1 MKQYITLLMI
11 ILFANTSHSQ
21 NNDYSKLWKAVEK
34 LELEGLPKS
43 ALENVDTIA
52 IKAKADNNHPQRIK
66 TLLYK
71 SKFILILEEDAQ
83 LKVIT
88 DLKTE
93 IETSEIPVKN
103 VLENILANLYWQYY
117 QQNRYKFY
125 NRTKTKDKVDTVD
138 FRTWDLQTLFNEIHL
153 HFTNSLQNGLILQQ
167 TKLELFDD
175 LLITQKG
182 SKIYRP
188 TLFDFLS
195 HNALSFYSTNEHQIT
210 KPAYKFEIDN
220 SHFLAEAKR
229 FSTLNIHSKDTSS
242 QELNALK
249 IYQELIAFHLKDKE
263 PYALADVNI
272 KRLKYVLQHAIF
284 NDKNKIYLETLH
296 TERAK
301 HASHEVSALYSF
313 EIADKYYQQGQT
325 YRPKTAQKNRF
336 KLKETLSL
344 CNTAIF
350 AFPDSKGAKKCVVLK
365 SRILNP
371 TLEITTEGFLPI
383 QTNARL
389 LLKYSNL
396 NHLLFQAYKISEKQ
410 YETFRS
416 IHREEEKQQFIK
428 KLKVTTDW
436 ETNLINEGD
445 YQRHTIEA
453 NIPKL
458 NNGRYI
464 ITAKTLELKANFLST
479 AIIQVTN
486 IATVEYQDDNYK
498 YFQFIDRN
506 TGAPLAN
513 TNVELTYHNYGEKE
527 LTEHITTD
535 PLGHIKIKYSIKR
548 RNNLKIKVTHKD
560 DTGYFGNY
568 NIYRNYRYYNDSDKA
583 YNSGFIFTDRSIY
596 RPGQTIYFKGIIMTT
611 EDEKSTVLANKKV
624 TVTLNNVN
632 GENVKTLNLVTNEFG
647 SVSETFMLPNDGL
660 TGNFS
665 IRLNGSN
672 ISAYQSISIEEYKRP
687 KFETKF
693 KPVTETIKI
702 NDSITIKGEALAF
715 AGSNITDAKVVY
727 RVKRNVQYP
736 RWYYWYNRHTY
747 NSEAQEITKG
757 ETTTDAKGQYQIIF
771 KAIPDES
778 VDKKSLPVFNYEITA
793 DVTDINGETRSTT
806 SIVKVGYHALTAT
819 VTVDSKLDKT
829 DKKQTLNIDTKNLN
843 GEFVPAKGTLKIY
856 KLLAPDYVLR
866 PRPWASPDYYNYT
879 KAEFK
884 TLFPHDAYSDED
896 NSNNWKKGKLVLDN
910 TFNTKKSTT
919 VALGN
924 MKRWESGQYIIELET
939 KDKFGQLVKDQTKT
953 ILYSNQDKTLA
964 DKQLFSI
971 TTNKKEYTPGE
982 NAIIT
987 LASAA
992 ENITVTLT
1000 VEKDRKLINTHTLTL
1015 NNNKKTITV
1024 PVTKDDLGGFAIVYS
1039 YSAFNSFQNGITHI
1053 NVPYPKTD
1061 LTIETKTFRDKL
1073 QPGADETWSFK
1084 IKGNKGEQVTAEL
1097 LASMYD
1103 ASLDEFKAH
1112 NWNFNPIR
1120 HNTYRPLFIKNSR
1133 LSYNTQNFRTIR
1145 KTYLPQYP
1153 SSLQY
1158 DSWHWFGFNF
1168 GNFHYQRQRYLRSIK
1183 TKMPSSYTSSF
1194 KSSIKKG
1201 FIEGKVLDNNNE
1213 PLPLVNVT
1221 LKGTS
1226 IGTTTDFDGKFKLKA
1241 KKGKVLQ
1248 VSFIGYKTLNA
1259 SLSKD
1264 NYYTVILILDDS
1276 VLDEVVIMTDESVQ
1290 ESVQFKSAAPS
1301 LSGKASDMQI
1311 ETKNSLNDNIKLR
1324 GNRSISG
1331 KKNSLII
1338 IDGEIST
1345 TEKLNSI
1352 NPNDILSTNVLKGA
1366 EAVALYGSKASNG
1379 VVIVNTKNNPNS
1391 NFTDVKIRKNL
1402 QETAFFFPQLQT
1414 DKDGNVSF
1422 NFTTPEA
1429 LTKWKLQLLAHTK
1442 TLESTTKTLETVT
1455 QKELMVLPN
1464 VPRFL
1469 REGDNIKIS
1478 TKIANLSKKQLSGQA
1493 ILQLF
1498 DAVSGKAI
1506 DTDFSNANNRKNF
1519 TVDAQGNT
1527 QVTWNLNI
1535 SANVQAVQYKI
1546 IAKSGDFSDGEQN
1559 ALPVLTNRMLVT
1571 ETLPMWIKSNE
1582 TKTFTLDKLR
1592 TNTSTT
1598 LKNHKLTLEITSNPA
1613 WYAVQAL
1620 PYLMEYPYECN
1631 EQTFSRFYA
1640 NALASHIANSNPRIQ
1655 DVFNQWKNTD
1665 ALLSNLEKNQELK
1678 SLLIQE
1684 TPWLRDAQS
1693 ETEQKKRIALLF
1705 DLNKMNSELA
1715 RAKRKLEANQM
1726 ASGAWSWF
1734 ANNRENRF
1742 ITQHIITGFGHLK
1755 QLNVKTSKEETS
1767 SMIEKA
1773 LRYLD
1778 AEFVQEYKDIRK
1790 YNKDVDL
1797 SLDHLSH
1804 TQLHYLYMRSFFSDI
1819 KTSSEVDKIIAYY
1832 HSQIKKYWLS
1842 RSLYSKGMMAL
1853 IMHRADE
1860 KTTANK
1866 ILKSL
1871 KENSITSE
1879 ELGMYWKANTS
1890 SWYWYQAPIETQA
1903 LLIEAF
1909 SEIENNTETIDNLKI
1924 WLLKNKQTNQWKTT
1938 KATTDAIYALLL
1950 QGSDWLSVTDMVDVI
1965 IGGQPIAPRK
1975 LENVKIEAG
1984 TGYYKTAWNG
1994 VEVKPEL
2001 AEVKLTKKGK
2011 GIAWGSMYWQYFE
2024 DLDKITS
2031 AETPLKLK
2039 KKLFKKTNEDKG
2051 EVITEITKET
2061 TLKVGDL
2068 VRVRIELRTDRAMEF
2083 VHMKDMRAA
2092 GMEPINVLSRYKYQ
2106 DGLGYYEST
2115 KDASTNFFFDY
2126 LPKGVYVFEYDLRV
2140 NNAGNMSNGITT
2152 IQSMYAPEFTSHSEG
2167 IRVTVEQ

>member
-11 ILFANTSHSQ
+11 ILFANTSLSQ
-21 NNDYSKLWKAVEK
+21 NNNYDKLWKAVEK

-43 ALENVDTIA
+43 ALEKVDAIA
-52 IKAKADNNHPQRIK
+52 IKAKADNNHSQRIK

-71 SKFILILEEDAQ
+71 SKFILILEENAQ

-88 DLKTE
+88 DLKAE
-93 IETSEIPVKN
+93 INTSEIPVKN

-125 NRTKTKDKVDTVD
+125 NRTKTETKVDTVD

-167 TKLELFDD
+167 TKLEVFDE
-175 LLITQKG
+175 LLITQEG
-182 SKIYRP
+182 SKTYRP

-195 HNALSFYSTNEHQIT
+195 HNALSFYSTSEHQIT

-220 SHFLAEAKR
+220 PHFLVEAER
-229 FSTLNIHSKDTSS
+229 FSKLNINSKDTTS

-249 IYQELIAFHLKDKE
+249 IYQELMAFHIKDKT

-284 NDKNKIYLETLH
+284 NNKDRLFLEALH
-296 TERAK
+296 TEKVK
-301 HASHEVSALYSF
+301 HSSHEVSALYSF
-313 EIADKYYQQGQT
+313 EIANKYYQQGQT
-325 YRPKTAQKNRF
+325 YNPKTAPENRF
-336 KLKETLSL
+336 KLKEALAL
-344 CNTAIF
+344 CNTAINT
-350 AFPDSKGAKKCVVLK
+350 FPKSKGAEKCTVLK

-371 TLEITTEGFLPI
+371 SLEITTEGFLPI

-396 NHLLFQAYKISEKQ
+396 DHLLFQAYKISEKQ
-410 YETFRS
+410 YETFKT
-416 IHREEEKQQFIK
+416 IYREDEKQKFIK
-428 KLKVTTDW
+428 KLNATTNW
-436 ETNLINEGD
+436 NANLINEGD
-445 YQRHTIEA
+445 YQKHTIEVSV
-453 NIPKL
+453 PKL
-458 NNGRYI
+458 DNGRYL
-464 ITAKTLELKANFLST
+464 ITAKTLELETNFLST

-498 YFQFIDRN
+498 YFQFIHRN
-506 TGAPLAN
+506 TGAPLVN
-513 TNVELTYHNYGEKE
+513 TAIELTYHNYGKKE
-527 LTEHITTD
+527 ITEHVTTD
-535 PLGHIKIKYSIKR
+535 ALGHIKIKYSKKR
-548 RNNLKIKVTHKD
+548 RTNLKLKAVHKND
-560 DTGYFGNY
+560 VGYFGNY
-568 NIYRNYRYYNDSDKA
+568 NIYRGYTYNNDTKKS

-596 RPGQTIYFKGIIMTT
+596 RPGQTIYFKGIIMKT
-611 EDEKSTVLANKKV
+611 EDEKSTVLANEKV
-624 TVTLNNVN
+624 AITLSNVN
-632 GENVKTLNLVTNEFG
+632 GEKIKTLDLVTNEFG
-647 SVSETFMLPNDGL
+647 SVSETFILPNDGL

-665 IRLNGSN
+665 IRLNGDN
-672 ISAYQSISIEEYKRP
+672 ISAYHSISVEEYKRP

-693 KPVTETIKI
+693 NPITETIKI
-702 NDSITIKGEALAF
+702 NDSVTVKGEALAF

-736 RWYYWYNRHTY
+736 RWYYWYNRHAY
-747 NSEAQEITKG
+747 SSEAQEITKG
-757 ETTTDAKGQYQIIF
+757 ETITDAKGHYQITF

-778 VDKKSLPVFNYEITA
+778 VDKSSLPIFNYEVTA
-793 DVTDINGETRSTT
+793 DVTDVNGETRSTT
-806 SIVKVGYHALTAT
+806 TIVKVGYHALTAT
-819 VTVDSKLDKT
+819 VTVDPKLDKT
-829 DKKQTLNIDTKNLN
+829 NKKQTLSIDTKNLN
-843 GEFVPAKGTLKIY
+843 GEFVAAKGAIKIY

-866 PRPWASPDYYNYT
+866 PRPWTAPDYDNYT
-879 KAEFK
+879 KTEFK
-884 TLFPHDAYSDED
+884 TLFPHDAYNDED
-896 NSNNWKKGKLVLDN
+896 NSNNWKKGKLVLDD
-910 TFNTKKSTT
+910 TFNTEKSKTI
-919 VALGN
+919 ALGN
-924 MKRWESGQYIIELET
+924 MKRWESGEYIIELET
-939 KDKFGQLVKDQTKT
+939 KDRFGQLVKDQTKT
-953 ILYSNQDKTLA
+953 ILYSNQDKVLA

-971 TTNKKEYTPGE
+971 TTDKKEYKAGD

-987 LASAA
+987 VASAA

-1024 PVTKDDLGGFAIVYS
+1024 PVTKDDLGGFAVAYS
-1039 YSAFNSFQNGITHI
+1039 FSAFNSFQNGATLI
-1053 NVPYPKTD
+1053 NVPYPKTE

-1073 QPGADETWSFK
+1073 QPGTDETWSFK
-1084 IKGNKGEQVTAEL
+1084 IKGPKGEQVSAEL

-1112 NWNFNPIR
+1112 NYNFNPIVR
-1120 HNTYRPLFIKNSR
+1120 NTYRPLFVKNSR
-1133 LSYNTQNFRTIR
+1133 LSYNTQNFRIIR
-1145 KTYLPQYP
+1145 KTYAQNYP
-1153 SSLQY
+1153 STQQY

-1168 GNFHYQRQRYLRSIK
+1168 GNFHYQRQRYLRSIQTK
-1183 TKMPSSYTSSF
+1183 TPSSYTSTH
-1194 KSSIKKG
+1194 KSGIKKG
-1201 FIEGKVLDNNNE
+1201 YIEGVVLDNDKVPIPSANI
-1213 PLPLVNVT
+1213 L

-1226 IGTTTDFDGKFKLKA
+1226 TGTLTDFDGKFKLEVKN
-1241 KKGKVLQ
+1241 GKTLQ
-1248 VSFIGYKTLNA
+1248 FSFIGYKTLNVPVT
-1259 SLSKD
+1259 KD
-1264 NYYTVILILDDS
+1264 NYYTVTLIEDNAILE
-1276 VLDEVVIMTDESVQ
+1276 EVIVMADESVQ
-1290 ESVQFKSAAPS
+1290 RSMQVKSAAAP
-1301 LSGKASDMQI
+1301 LRARVSGMQI
-1311 ETKNSLNDNIKLR
+1311 EMEAAEESATVLNDDEFNDFNYYR
-1324 GNRSISG
+1324 GNKYS
-1331 KKNSLII
+1331 KK
-1338 IDGEIST
+1338 T
-1345 TEKLNSI
+1345 F
-1352 NPNDILSTNVLKGA
+1352 NDHKRDNQESFNEV
-1366 EAVALYGSKASNG
+1366 S
-1379 VVIVNTKNNPNS
+1379 
-1391 NFTDVKIRKNL
+1391 IRKNL

-1442 TLESTTKTLETVT
+1442 TLESATKTLETVT

-1464 VPRFL
+1464 APRFL

-1478 TKIANLSKKQLSGQA
+1478 TKIANLTKKQLSGQA

-1498 DAVSGKAI
+1498 DALSGKAI
-1506 DTDFSNANNRKNF
+1506 DTNFNNANNRKEF
-1519 TVDAQGNT
+1519 TVGAKGNT
-1527 QVTWNLNI
+1527 QVTWSLNVPTSI
-1535 SANVQAVQYKI
+1535 QAVQYKI
-1546 IAKSGDFSDGEQN
+1546 IAKSGDYSDGEQN

-1582 TKTFTLDKLR
+1582 TKTFTLDKLK

-1631 EQTFSRFYA
+1631 EQTFSRYYA

-1705 DLNKMNSELA
+1705 DLNKMDSELA

-1726 ASGAWSWF
+1726 GSGAWSWF

-1755 QLNVKTSKEETS
+1755 QLNVKASKEDTA

-1790 YNKDVDL
+1790 YNKNVDL
-1797 SLDHLSH
+1797 SLDHLSY
-1804 TQLHYLYMRSFFSDI
+1804 TQLHYLYMRSFFNDI
-1819 KTSSEVDKIIAYY
+1819 KTSKEVDKIIAYY
-1832 HSQIKKYWLS
+1832 QSQIKKYWLS

-1860 KTTANK
+1860 TTTANK

-1879 ELGMYWKANTS
+1879 ELGMYWKTNTS

-1909 SEIENNTETIDNLKI
+1909 SEIENDTETIDNLKV

-1938 KATTDAIYALLL
+1938 KATTDAVYALLL
-1950 QGSDWLSVTDMVDVI
+1950 QGSDWLSVTEMVEVI
-1965 IGGQPIAPRK
+1965 IGGQPIAPNK
-1975 LENVKIEAG
+1975 LENVKVEAG

-1994 VEVKPEL
+1994 SEIKPEQ
-2001 AEVKLTKKGK
+2001 AEVTLTKKGK
-2011 GIAWGSMYWQYFE
+2011 GIAWGSVYWQYFE

-2039 KKLFKKTNEDKG
+2039 KKLFKKTNGDTG
-2051 EVITEITKET
+2051 EIITEINKDTP
-2061 TLKVGDL
+2061 LKVGDL
-2068 VRVRIELRTDRAMEF
+2068 VRVRIELRSDRAMEF

-2092 GMEPINVLSRYKYQ
+2092 GMEPINVLSSYKYQ

-2167 IRVTVEQ
+2167 VRVTIE